1 LSDEESELMRR
12 VAADEPAAFE
22 RLVERVL
29 PRLLGYFRR
38 MGADRAFAED
48 CAQDVLLKLYRVR
61 RDYVPRARFVTFLL
75 HVARNHWIDVYRHR
89 RLGPATVSADAV
101 RPGSEDEPT
110 SLSAGL
116 ASRGEPMGARADLDR
131 LREALDLALGRLS
144 DEHREAFVL
153 AHLETLRYEEIG
165 LLLGIPVGTVKS
177 RVHAAVLQLRETLAR
192 QGLEP

>member
-1 LSDEESELMRR
+1 LSDEERELMRR

-61 RDYVPRARFVTFLL
+61 RDYVPKARFVTFLL

-89 RLGPATVSADAV
+89 RLGPVTVSADAP
-101 RPGSEDEPT
+101 RGGDEDGPST
-110 SLSAGL
+110 LSASL
-116 ASRGEPMGARADLDR
+116 PARTPEVGAGADLER
-131 LREALDLALGRLS
+131 LREALDRALARLS

-153 AHLETLRYEEIG
+153 AHLETLRYEEIST
-165 LLLGIPVGTVKS
+165 LLGIPVGTVKS

>member
-1 LSDEESELMRR
+1 LSDEERELMRR

-61 RDYVPRARFVTFLL
+61 KEYVPKARFVTFLL

-89 RLGPATVSADAV
+89 RLGPVTVSADAG
-101 RPGSEDEPT
+101 RPGDEDGPGT
-110 SLSAGL
+110 LAATLPARGL
-116 ASRGEPMGARADLDR
+116 ELGAAADLER
-131 LREALDLALGRLS
+131 LRAALDGALATLS

-165 LLLGIPVGTVKS
+165 TLLGIPVGTVKS
-177 RVHAAVLQLRETLAR
+177 RVHAAVLQLREALTR

>member
-1 LSDEESELMRR
+1 MRR

-89 RLGPATVSADAV
+89 RLGPTTISADAS
-101 RPGSEDEPT
+101 RAGSEDDAP
-110 SLSAGL
+110 SLAAGL
-116 ASRGEPMGARADLDR
+116 TARAEEVGSRADL
-131 LREALDLALGRLS
+131 
-144 DEHREAFVL
+144 
-153 AHLETLRYEEIG
+153 
-165 LLLGIPVGTVKS
+165 
-177 RVHAAVLQLRETLAR
+177 
-192 QGLEP
+192 

>member
-1 LSDEESELMRR
+1 LSDEESEWMRR

-22 RLVERVL
+22 RLVGLVL

-38 MGADRAFAED
+38 MGADPAFAED

-89 RLGPATVSADAV
+89 KLGPATVSADAA
-101 RPGSEDEPT
+101 RPGDPDDT
-110 SLSAGL
+110 GTLSAGL
-116 ASRGEPMGARADLDR
+116 AARAVEIGARADLDE
-131 LREALDLALGRLS
+131 LRGALDRALARLS

-153 AHLETLRYEEIG
+153 AHVEALRYEEIG
-165 LLLGIPVGTVKS
+165 ALLKIPVGTVKS
-177 RVHAAVLQLRETLAR
+177 RVHAAVLQLREALAR
-192 QGLEP
+192 RGLEP